1 MQRSRC
7 MTKDDLINADCRKEF
22 IQENKFLPIEV
33 LKSDDLQDFTKVSL
47 NAVQIRPQI
56 VKMNLRKSILI
67 CLANMVVINNLS

>member
-1 MQRSRC
+1 